1 MKSARAGP
9 DFVRHSVAER
19 VPVSLLAA
27 LADLAKWLEAAQI
40 PAVIIGG
47 VASSFLGRPRLTQDV
62 DALAI
67 LPESQW
73 EAATAAGQNFGIVP
87 RIEQAVDFARRSR
100 VLLLKHTQSAIEID
114 VILGG
119 LQFEHEAVHR
129 ARAHQVG
136 EISVRLP
143 RVEDLVIMKVIAHR
157 DKDLQDVEG
166 LLDAHPDLNIEEIR
180 QHVGEFA
187 AATSMSDLTDD
198 FERILQRRKSRRR
211 APRPPPK

>member
-1 MKSARAGP
+1 
-9 DFVRHSVAER
+9 VAER
-19 VPVSLLAA
+19 VPASLLAA

-47 VASSFLGRPRLTQDV
+47 VASSFLGRTRLTQDV

-67 LPESQW
+67 LPESKW
-73 EAATAAGQNFGIVP
+73 EAATAAAQNFGIVP
-87 RIEQAVDFARRSR
+87 RIEQAIEFAHRSR
-100 VLLLKHTQSAIEID
+100 VLLLKHAQSSIAID

-119 LQFEHEAVHR
+119 LPFEQDAVDR
-129 ARAHQVG
+129 AITHQVG

-166 LLDAHPDLNIEEIR
+166 LLDVHPNLNLEEIR
-180 QHVGEFA
+180 QHVGDFA
-187 AATSMSDLTDD
+187 AATSMSDLIED
-198 FERILQRRKSRRR
+198 FEWLLQRRKSKRRPTR
-211 APRPPPK
+211 PPRPK

>member
-1 MKSARAGP
+1 
-9 DFVRHSVAER
+9 VADR

-27 LADLAKWLEAAQI
+27 LADLAKWLESAQI

-67 LPESQW
+67 LPDSKWES
-73 EAATAAGQNFGIVP
+73 AAAAAQQFGIVP
-87 RIEQAVDFARRSR
+87 RIEQAIDFARRSR
-100 VLLLKHTQSAIEID
+100 VLLLKHTQSDIAID

-119 LQFEHEAVHR
+119 LPFEQEAVRRANTHR
-129 ARAHQVG
+129 VG
-136 EISVRLP
+136 EISIRLP
-143 RVEDLVIMKVIAHR
+143 RVEDLIIMKAIAHR
-157 DKDLQDVEG
+157 DKDLQDVQG

-187 AATSMSDLTDD
+187 AATSMSDLIED
-198 FERILQRRKSRRR
+198 FERILQRRKSARSPTSR
-211 APRPPPK
+211 PRPK